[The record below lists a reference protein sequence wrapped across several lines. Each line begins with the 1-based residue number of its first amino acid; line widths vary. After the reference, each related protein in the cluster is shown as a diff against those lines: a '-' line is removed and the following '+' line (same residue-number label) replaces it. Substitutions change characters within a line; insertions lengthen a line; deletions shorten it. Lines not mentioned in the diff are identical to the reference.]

1 MSSVSD
7 ELAALRSKGTV
18 RLHASQLS
26 AKSPRNLV
34 LSTPEAEEAA
44 LAKLRKEDKVKRVE
58 AVEGLRKTNAVGG
71 GKVEEELK
79 KVGERKKEEARG
91 KMEAKMILSKGG
103 TVTVGS
109 KPSVARGGAPDSEKA
124 VNAASEAPSIES
136 SEEAPK
142 SPSIESSEEA
152 PKSNDVVSNESKQT
166 ATTPAEVSQAVEDVP
181 KMQDEPTNNDVAIQ
195 ADEVD
200 DDDDIPELEKT
211 NEVLIDN
218 DTNHESSNTHHS
230 TTNRNEKKV
239 RKIMSRLDMR
249 PVSGIV
255 RAVMKTPGGNF
266 VIERPDVFAT
276 NGKGNETY
284 VIFGEAR
291 QQQPMGQ
298 MQQKKN
304 AAAEAARVLQ
314 STVEAGTQSNADVLE
329 GVEAGKELDTQ
340 GLEAKDIELVMTQAS
355 CGKSVAIRALKEN
368 DGDLVNAIMSL
379 TS

>member
-18 RLHASQLS
+18 RHHASQLS

-34 LSTPEAEEAA
+34 LSTPEAEAAA

-58 AVEGLRKTNAVGG
+58 AVEGLRKNNAVGG

-79 KVGERKKEEARG
+79 KLGERKKEEARG
-91 KMEAKMILSKGG
+91 KNEAKMILSKGG

-109 KPSVARGGAPDSEKA
+109 KPSAAVRGVAETGNTA
-124 VNAASEAPSIES
+124 NAASETPSAES
-136 SEEAPK
+136 PKESPK
-142 SPSIESSEEA
+142 STDAVP
-152 PKSNDVVSNESKQT
+152 NEITEQT
-166 ATTPAEVSQAVEDVP
+166 ATASVNLSEEVDDAP
-181 KMQDEPTNNDVAIQ
+181 KMQDEPLNNDVAIHD
-195 ADEVD
+195 DEVND
-200 DDDDIPELEKT
+200 DDDVPELEEA
-211 NEVLIDN
+211 NETQDN
-218 DTNHESSNTHHS
+218 NEANYDTSNTQHS

-239 RKIMSRLDMR
+239 RKMMSRLDMR
-249 PVSGIV
+249 PVPGIV

-298 MQQKKN
+298 MQQRKN
-304 AAAEAARVLQ
+304 AAAEAAKVLQ
-314 STVEAGTQSNADVLE
+314 DTVETGTQEANVSE
-329 GVEAGKELDTQ
+329 GGEVGKELDTQ

-355 CGKSVAIRALKEN
+355 CGKSAAIKALKEN

-379 TS
+379 TT

>member
-91 KMEAKMILSKGG
+91 KKEAKMILSKGG

-109 KPSVARGGAPDSEKA
+109 KPSGAGCGAPDSEKA

-136 SEEAPK
+136 SKEAPK
-142 SPSIESSEEA
+142 ST
-152 PKSNDVVSNESKQT
+152 DVESNEIKQT
-166 ATTPAEVSQAVEDVP
+166 ASTPADVSQEVEDVP
-181 KMQDEPTNNDVAIQ
+181 KMQDEPTDNNVAIQ
-195 ADEVD
+195 DDEVND
-200 DDDDIPELEKT
+200 DDDDIPELEET
-211 NEVLIDN
+211 NEVPIDN
-218 DTNHESSNTHHS
+218 EPNHDSSNTQHL

-249 PVSGIV
+249 PISGIV

-314 STVEAGTQSNADVLE
+314 DTVEAGTQSEADVLE

-379 TS
+379 TT